1 MAVLFYRTGMQGMID
16 LRSDTLTKL
25 TRRDVLELDYAKIG
39 DDCYGEDRYVRELED
54 ACCGLFG
61 KEAALFMPS
70 GTMSNQVGLRCLAA
84 AGKEVITEI
93 GYHVNFFESSQ
104 VSALSGIVLHPFHSR
119 DGVLT
124 AADIRSAIAAKA
136 RGASLYAQ
144 PAAVSLESS
153 ISHYGGM
160 VYPHGEMLR
169 VRRVC
174 DEAGMALYLDGARV
188 LNACVSADID
198 PARYL
203 APVDM
208 LNFCFSKGLGAP
220 FGSVLMG
227 TRRHIEQA
235 RIYRKWYG
243 GCLHQSGLM
252 AGIALHRLENWRGRI
267 QTDNELAHLLG
278 QKLGEAMGTLYPV
291 QTNMVTIR
299 VPDAARF
306 VDSLRE
312 DGVWSTAWTEDT
324 VRFVVSNL
332 VNRADILCAADV
344 ICKMTASEGIK

>member
-1 MAVLFYRTGMQGMID
+1 MAVLFYRTGTQGMID

-25 TRRDVLELDYAKIG
+25 TRQDVLELDYAKIG

-70 GTMSNQVGLRCLAA
+70 GTMSNQIGLRCLAG
-84 AGKEVITEI
+84 AGREVITEI

-104 VSALSGIVLHPFHSR
+104 VSALSGIVLQPCHSR
-119 DGVLT
+119 DGILT

-136 RGASLYAQ
+136 RGSSLYAQ
-144 PAAVSLESS
+144 PDAVSLESS
-153 ISHYGGM
+153 ISHYGGV
-160 VYPHGEMLR
+160 VYPYGEMLR
-169 VRRVC
+169 VRRIC
-174 DEAGMALYLDGARV
+174 DETGMRLYMDGARV
-188 LNACVSADID
+188 LNSCVGADID

-220 FGSVLMG
+220 FGSMLMG
-227 TRRHIEQA
+227 TRVHIEQA

-267 QTDNELAHLLG
+267 QADNELAHLLG
-278 QKLGEAMGTLYPV
+278 QKLGEAMRPLYPV

-306 VDSLRE
+306 VGRLQE
-312 DGVWSTAWTEDT
+312 DGVHSTAWTGDT

-332 VNRADILCAADV
+332 VGRADILRAAGT
-344 ICKMTASEGIK
+344 ICRMTELEGIR